1 MQFCVSI
8 LGCYTEEILAI
19 FATIAIVCHFEHRA
33 YDFLVNQAKVS
44 TQRTFGQET
53 IWVTSR
59 YMFVLLVVVVVVVV
73 VPCRLLICSR

>member
-33 YDFLVNQAKVS
+33 YGFLVNQAKVS
-44 TQRTFGQET
+44 T
-53 IWVTSR
+53 
-59 YMFVLLVVVVVVVV
+59 
-73 VPCRLLICSR
+73 